1 MNRFRVTLGI
11 TTFLAVSTL
20 GQTFTRGMPK
30 VSYIKAID
38 VWMISCST
46 FVFLAIVEFAVAQV
60 NKSKSYYTDICN
72 EKMINMK
79 YHMAI

>member
-1 MNRFRVTLGI
+1 MRSPNRQRVTLGI

-46 FVFLAIVEFAVAQV
+46 FVFLAIVEFAIAQV
-60 NKSKSYYTDICN
+60 RDSTRVNNIT
-72 EKMINMK
+72 
-79 YHMAI
+79 